1 MGEVFNSKFTEVEV
15 TVLCKVIRDYSVDNT
30 VNVTD
35 NVWKSSV
42 KNFEVIHK
50 TLIEQQENW
59 RWDAKQIKN
68 KWKNILADYY
78 KVKKENATTG
88 EVRRTL
94 SVMSILDELV
104 PDGSPMLNSNTIDSK
119 ADDDMSLPPPK
130 KRKLDPV
137 DQAIISHLTPKVQ
150 SKSDVEIKLELTK
163 AKVDLF
169 KSFQSKSPEE
179 IKSVLEL
186 YNDFEMK

>member
-1 MGEVFNSKFTEVEV
+1 MGEVVNSKFSEVEV

-42 KNFEVIHK
+42 KNFEVIQK
-50 TLIEQQENW
+50 TLIEQQEDW

-78 KVKKENATTG
+78 KVKKENATTR

-94 SVMSILDELV
+94 SV
-104 PDGSPMLNSNTIDSK
+104 
-119 ADDDMSLPPPK
+119 
-130 KRKLDPV
+130 
-137 DQAIISHLTPKVQ
+137 
-150 SKSDVEIKLELTK
+150 
-163 AKVDLF
+163 
-169 KSFQSKSPEE
+169 
-179 IKSVLEL
+179 
-186 YNDFEMK
+186 

>member
-1 MGEVFNSKFTEVEV
+1 MGEVVNSKFTEVEV

-50 TLIEQQENW
+50 TLIEQQEDW

-150 SKSDVEIKLELTK
+150 SKSDVEVKLELTK

>member
-1 MGEVFNSKFTEVEV
+1 MGEVVNSKFTEVEV
-15 TVLCKVIRDYSVDNT
+15 TVFSKVIRDYSVDNT

-50 TLIEQQENW
+50 TLIEQQEDW

-137 DQAIISHLTPKVQ
+137 D
-150 SKSDVEIKLELTK
+150 
-163 AKVDLF
+163 
-169 KSFQSKSPEE
+169 
-179 IKSVLEL
+179 
-186 YNDFEMK
+186 

>member
-1 MGEVFNSKFTEVEV
+1 MGEVVNSKFTEVEV

-30 VNVTD
+30 VNVID

-50 TLIEQQENW
+50 TLIEQQEDW

-150 SKSDVEIKLELTK
+150 SKSDVEVKLELTK